1 LVVPSINLKTT
12 EEAINMTIIDQYGIA
27 EETRDFLAQWGLKKK
42 YVAKVCQIPEG
53 VFSKF
58 LNNKIALSP
67 NQLGRVTAYTSDYAR
82 RNS

>member
-1 LVVPSINLKTT
+1 
-12 EEAINMTIIDQYGIA
+12 MTMLDQYEIA

-58 LNNKIALSP
+58 LNNKVALSSG
-67 NQLGRVTAYTSDYAR
+67 QLGRVTAYTSDYVR